1 MNPYQLYYWPGLQG
15 RGEFVRLALVE
26 GGLDYVDVVRRP
38 EAEGGG
44 VPSLLRLLREPS
56 GLPPLAPPILV
67 AGDLVIAQV
76 ANILLFLGRRHGLA
90 PGDEAGLYH
99 ANQLQLTVTDLVAEI
114 HDTHHPIASAEAYET
129 QRVEAKRRAAYFAG
143 ARIAKYLGY
152 FERVLEGSQGHGGAY
167 IFGADPSYVD
177 TSLFQ
182 VMTGIEYAFP
192 RAFSRVV
199 PEIPRLCALR
209 DAIAA
214 RPRIAAYLSS
224 PARLPLNETGIFR
237 RYPEL
242 DEA

>member
-1 MNPYQLYYWPGLQG
+1 MNPYQLFYWPGLQG

-26 GGLDYVDVVRRP
+26 GGIDYVDVVRRP

-44 VPSLLRLLREPS
+44 VPSLIRLLREPS

-67 AGDLVIAQV
+67 AGDLVLAQV
-76 ANILLFLGRRHGLA
+76 ANILLYLGKRHGLA
-90 PGDEAGLYH
+90 PGDEAGLHH

-114 HDTHHPIASAEAYET
+114 HDTHHPIASGEAYEA
-129 QRVEAKRRAAYFAG
+129 QRVEAKRRAAHFTG
-143 ARIAKYLGY
+143 ARLGKYLGY
-152 FERVLEGSQGHGGAY
+152 FERVLEGSQGRGCTY
-167 IFGADPSYVD
+167 IFGDNPSYVD

-182 VMTGIEYAFP
+182 IMMGLEYAFP
-192 RAFSRVV
+192 RAFSRVA
-199 PEIPRLCALR
+199 PDMPRLRALR

-214 RPRIAAYLSS
+214 RPRIAAYLGSS
-224 PARLPLNETGIFR
+224 ARLAFNETGIFR